1 MNYINFIRLVY
12 DMRRAQRDFFD
23 RRTQSALALA
33 KDLERRVDRE
43 VLQMI
48 GDQIAMEQ
56 GTLFPDVKVVAR

>member
-1 MNYINFIRLVY
+1 
-12 DMRRAQRDFFD
+12 MRRAQRDFFD